1 MLSPVT
7 ASNVRVEDRERR
19 EKSRQRPP
27 KRQKGK
33 TAAQIHEENR
43 GDKIDLTA

>member
-19 EKSRQRPP
+19 EQSRQRPQ
-27 KRQKGK
+27 KRRKEK
-33 TAAQIHEENR
+33 SAAQTHEENR